1 MEPLVC
7 VCVRAR
13 ACACACVCVCVC
25 MCVCVCVCVRAFVCV
40 VCCCCCELTRPLVCV
55 RQAYLDLEPMDAGPM
70 STSDS
75 QYSSMSHDS
84 TSSGDNSA
92 IA

>member
-1 MEPLVC
+1 MEPMVCVC

-13 ACACACVCVCVC
+13 ARGRVYVRAF
-25 MCVCVCVCVRAFVCV
+25 VCVCVCVYVCCC
-40 VCCCCCELTRPLVCV
+40 CCCCCELTRPLVCV